1 MIRVEQVKNFKEYTH
16 EEYACMVEQ
25 TNNLYAI
32 PCDRVL
38 SLYAELE
45 TFGNKADKLNIPYSI
60 KEVGMVEVE
69 NIPCI
74 ILEVSFE
81 IKVNGWQFIAT
92 IDHLKNGNIIKYGV
106 SNVTLPTEYRQ
117 AKNTTCNHCNT
128 TRYRKQT
135 HVVYNATTKEYK
147 QVGSKCLQVYTGIDV
162 NMVFACADVINLLND
177 IDSIPCNSSSD
188 LFEYGFGGVSKYI
201 NVVETVACAY
211 DVVKVLGY
219 ANSKSDMSTS
229 SVVADVELYLNGMLK
244 KYNPVAYN
252 NFKKVF
258 ANIKFLSAESI
269 EKAKEIINYVKAQ
282 KVTNDYMN
290 NMHVLLNEVEVL
302 KKYRP
307 FVVSAVA
314 VYNKGLEQEKAY
326 KEQHAEETTSN
337 YIGAVGQRV
346 TLDVIECKAV
356 TSWENDFGVTFIY
369 KLVDTNKNILTWKT
383 SKVISDVKTITGT
396 VKAHND
402 YKGIKQTEL
411 TRCKVA

>member
-1 MIRVEQVKNFKEYTH
+1 MIRVEQVKDFKEYTH

-25 TNNLYAI
+25 TNNIYAV

-38 SLYAELE
+38 GLYAELE

-60 KEVGMVEVE
+60 KEVGMVEVR

-81 IKVNGWQFIAT
+81 IKANGWQFIAT

-135 HVVYNATTKEYK
+135 HVIYKETTKEFK

-162 NMVFACADVINLLND
+162 NKVFACADVINLLND
-177 IDSIPCNSSSD
+177 VDSIPCNFSRDNLESE
-188 LFEYGFGGVSKYI
+188 FFGGSKYI

-219 ANSKSDMSTS
+219 ANSKSDMSTA
-229 SVVADVELYLNGMLK
+229 SVVADVELYLNGKLK
-244 KYNPVAYN
+244 KYYPKDYKS
-252 NFKKVF
+252 FKRIFEDV
-258 ANIKFLSAESI
+258 KFLSAESI
-269 EKAKEIINYVKAQ
+269 EKAREIISYVKAQ

-290 NMHVLLNEVEVL
+290 NMHVLLSEVEIL
-302 KKYRP
+302 NKYRA
-307 FVVSAVA
+307 FIVSAVA

-326 KEQHAEETTSN
+326 KEQHAEEMTSN
-337 YIGAVGQRV
+337 YIGAVGQRI
-346 TLDVIECKAV
+346 TLDVVECKAV
-356 TSWENDFGVTFIY
+356 TAWENEFGVTFIY